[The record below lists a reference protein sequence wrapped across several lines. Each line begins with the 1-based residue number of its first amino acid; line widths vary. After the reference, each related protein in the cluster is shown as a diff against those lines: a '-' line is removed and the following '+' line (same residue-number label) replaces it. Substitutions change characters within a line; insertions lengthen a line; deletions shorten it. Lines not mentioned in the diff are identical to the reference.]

1 MGSPAGGPEAV
12 EGRAVKRLKVTFKR
26 PQARVGTDAKSEE
39 QPVESTAFDALA
51 EEASRKFEIM
61 DDADVGIVKEDTF
74 TFLDLKLKP
83 DHRNRPVWVTPDRR
97 VFLESFSPLYRQAYD
112 FLIAIAEPVSRPQC
126 IHEYMLTAHSLYA
139 AVSIGLNAETIVK
152 VLDRL
157 SKVSVSKELVQFV
170 RQTTQNCGKLKLVI
184 QDNRFLLESPFPG
197 VLREIV
203 KDEVIARAV
212 KDKERLARILGSGE
226 VGTRQAQGDTGF
238 IVRKDVGSG
247 SVAAEITAIDLGDDD
262 VAAGEAEEDAGGVT
276 HAIEILP
283 SMIEHV
289 KQRCL
294 PGSGSLNYPILEEY
308 DFQNDKMNPDLVME
322 LKPTAKLRSYQQ
334 KSLSKMFSNGRARS
348 GVIVLPCG
356 AGKSLTGVAA
366 ASRVK
371 KSVLCLC
378 LNSVSVDQW
387 RHQFLLWTNLQEHQV
402 SKFTA
407 ENKQM
412 FSSDAGV
419 LVTTYSMLTHE
430 GRRSEEASRIL
441 REMQSKEW
449 GLMLLDEVHV
459 VPAETFRKVIAIVK
473 SHCKLGLTA
482 TLVREDNLIDHLN
495 FLIGPKLYEAN
506 WLDLVSQGYL
516 ANVQCAEV
524 WCEMT
529 KEFFAEYLKKENK
542 SRRELLYVMTPIK
555 FMTCQFLIEYHEQ
568 HRRDKVIVFS
578 DNIFALREY
587 ALKLRRPF
595 IYGATTHNERTRILH
610 HFKHSN
616 EVNTIFISRV
626 GDNSIDIPEAN
637 VIIQIASHAGARRQE
652 AQRLGRILRPK
663 QSMVAGSGKG
673 EFNAFFYSLVSKDTQ
688 EMYYSTKRQQ
698 FLIDQGYSFKVITG
712 LLDSMVRRLP
722 PCCSHLYHPSPR
734 DLDLTPSPPFTPT
747 PQNNKDA
754 AEKSQLC
761 YSKRDDQINLL
772 TKILVAGEAEQGD
785 EVLTTDKEQAVQQ
798 EAPTVARR
806 NVSSLAGLSGAR
818 GLSYLEYSTGASSSA
833 TAAGAAARKPKKGN
847 PNRERHF
854 LFKYRKRFQK

>member
-1 MGSPAGGPEAV
+1 MGGAKKRRPEEAE
-12 EGRAVKRLKVTFKR
+12 EGDPAVKRLRVTIRR
-26 PQARVGTDAKSEE
+26 P
-39 QPVESTAFDALA
+39 
-51 EEASRKFEIM
+51 
-61 DDADVGIVKEDTF
+61 KEDAARDSSHLDEWSDEEGERTSYS
-74 TFLDLKLKP
+74 FLDLALKP

-126 IHEYMLTAHSLYA
+126 VHEYMLTAHSLYA
-139 AVSIGLNAETIVK
+139 AVSIGLDADTIVK
-152 VLDRL
+152 VLGKL
-157 SKVSVSKELVQFV
+157 SKVSVSKSLADFV
-170 RQTTQNCGKLKLVI
+170 HVTTQNCGKLKLVI
-184 QDNRFLLESPFPG
+184 QDNKFLLESPYPE

-203 KDEVIARAV
+203 KDEVIAKAV
-212 KDKERLARILGSGE
+212 KDKSLLARILGKGE
-226 VGTRQAQGDTGF
+226 GAEAAGGGGQEAGAAADF
-238 IVRKDVGSG
+238 IVKKDVGKG
-247 SVAAEITAIDLGDDD
+247 KVADEITAIDLEGDEIEEIFDERGGGK
-262 VAAGEAEEDAGGVT
+262 AAERGGGFT

-308 DFQNDKMNPDLVME
+308 DFQNDKKNPDLLME

-371 KSVLCLC
+371 KSIICLC

-402 SKFTA
+402 TKFTA

-412 FSSDAGV
+412 FATDSGV

-529 KEFFAEYLKKENK
+529 KEFFAEYLKKDNRR
-542 SRRELLYVMTPIK
+542 RRELLYVMNPIK

-587 ALKLRRPF
+587 AMKLRRPF
-595 IYGATTHNERTRILH
+595 IYGATAHNERTRILH
-610 HFKHSN
+610 HFKHSS

-663 QSMVAGSGKG
+663 QSMAIGSGNTG

-688 EMYYSTKRQQ
+688 EMFYSTKRQQ
-698 FLIDQGYSFKVITG
+698 FLIDQGYAFKVVTG
-712 LLDSMVRRLP
+712 LLDNMDKAEYDRL
-722 PCCSHLYHPSPR
+722 S
-734 DLDLTPSPPFTPT
+734 
-747 PQNNKDA
+747 
-754 AEKSQLC
+754 
-761 YSKRDDQINLL
+761 YSKREDQIDLL
-772 TKILVAGEAEQGD
+772 SRILTVGEADQGD
-785 EVLTTDKEQAVQQ
+785 EVLATDKEQQIQ
-798 EAPTVARR
+798 EKNLLSAARR

-818 GLSYLEYSTGASSSA
+818 GMTYMEYQTGTQPKQLSEAQK
-833 TAAGAAARKPKKGN
+833 RRNKIN
-847 PNRERHF
+847 PYKERHH
-854 LFKYRKRFQK
+854 LFKFRKKYQR